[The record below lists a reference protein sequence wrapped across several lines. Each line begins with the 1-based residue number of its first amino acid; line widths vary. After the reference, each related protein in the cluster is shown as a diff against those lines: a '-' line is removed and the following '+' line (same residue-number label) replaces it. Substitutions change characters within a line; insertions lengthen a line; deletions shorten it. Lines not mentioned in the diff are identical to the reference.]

1 VILCVYALASR
12 GVKAAEP
19 LQTITV
25 GDIAAIARRT
35 PRPPTATDIAL
46 RKYDRTLRDLAG
58 ATPAMLPVRFG
69 TCFDDVEELR
79 LVLRARQDTFR
90 RALRAV
96 RGRTQMTLRVAL
108 TGDPGSGAGDPG
120 SGTGDPGSGTGASGS
135 GILRPDPRSP
145 ILNPASLGTAYL
157 RGRLEARVRQDT
169 VPGFDPI
176 RTAVRR
182 WVRDERVERHGR
194 VASIY
199 HLVPR
204 GSVDAYRRGVMRAAE
219 AGGLRVLVSGPFPPY
234 AFSTFF

>member
-25 GDIAAIARRT
+25 GDITAIARRT
-35 PRPPTATDIAL
+35 PRPPNATDVTL
-46 RKYDRTLRDLAG
+46 RMYDRTLRDLAG

-96 RGRTQMTLRVAL
+96 RGRAQMTLRVAL
-108 TGDPGSGAGDPG
+108 GDRGAGIGDRGSGLRDRG
-120 SGTGDPGSGTGASGS
+120 SGMIGASGS

-145 ILNPASLGTAYL
+145 IPNPASPGTAYL
-157 RGRLEARVRQDT
+157 RGRLEARVRQDS

-182 WVRDERVERHGR
+182 WVRDERVEKHGR
-194 VASIY
+194 VASVY

-204 GSVDAYRRGVMRAAE
+204 GSVDVYRRGVMRAAE
-219 AGGLRVLVSGPFPPY
+219 AAGLRVLVSGPFPPY